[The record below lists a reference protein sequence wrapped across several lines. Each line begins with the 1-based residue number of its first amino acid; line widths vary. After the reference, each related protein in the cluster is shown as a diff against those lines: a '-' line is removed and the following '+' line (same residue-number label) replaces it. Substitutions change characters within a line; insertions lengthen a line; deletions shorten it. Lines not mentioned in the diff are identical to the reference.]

1 MRGDRSTDLRW
12 PLRAAAAIGAGS
24 AGVYGYG
31 LVKYRHTAARRFTMS
46 DPPHPGSREFSTLVE
61 LLTGG
66 PLRQGNRVEV
76 LRNGC
81 RTFPSMLTAIRSAT
95 RTIDFSSYI
104 YWPGEV
110 TSEFSEAFMERAAAG
125 VEVNMVLDAWGSAKL
140 GREHMDR
147 LRRAGV
153 NVCFFRP
160 PHWYTVHKLNNRM
173 HRRLLIVDGEVGFAG
188 GVGIADVWA
197 GDAQDPEHWRET
209 HVRLEGPAVLDILGG
224 FIDNWAEATGQLL
237 GSRHFPELRAFDDGV
252 AVQVTRSSP
261 VTGGTAAAQL
271 FYAAIAGA
279 RERLWL
285 TTAYFAASGAFLEAL
300 CDAARRGV
308 DVRLLTN
315 GSRIDKEIVRHTGR
329 RLYGPLL
336 EAGVRIFEYGQT
348 MLHAKVL
355 VVDGVWG
362 NVGSANYDHRS
373 LALDVE
379 LNVSVEDPGIC
390 AEFEKHFLDD
400 MELSKEIGLEQWNER
415 PVLERAVEYAG
426 ELARQSF

>member
-1 MRGDRSTDLRW
+1 MGDRAGHTRW
-12 PLRAAAAIGAGS
+12 LRAAGLGLGAGS
-24 AGVYGYG
+24 AALYGYG
-31 LVKYRHTAARRFTMS
+31 VVKYRHTAARRFTMS
-46 DPPHPGSREFSTLVE
+46 DPPSPGSREFSTLVE

-81 RTFPSMLTAIRSAT
+81 RTFPSMLAAIRSAT

-110 TSEFSEAFMERAAAG
+110 TDEFSEAFMERAAAG

-140 GREHMDR
+140 DSDHVER
-147 LRRAGV
+147 LRRSGV

-173 HRRLLIVDGEVGFAG
+173 HRRLLIVDGAVGFAG

-197 GDAQDPEHWRET
+197 GDAHDPDHWRET
-209 HVRLEGPAVLDILGG
+209 HVRLEGPAVHDILGG

-237 GSRHFPELRAFDDGV
+237 GSRHFPELQSFDDGV
-252 AVQVTRSSP
+252 PVQVTRSSP

-279 RERLWL
+279 KERLWL

-300 CDAARRGV
+300 CEAADRGI
-308 DVRLLTN
+308 DVRVLTN
-315 GSRIDKEIVRHTGR
+315 GSRIDKEIVRQTGR

-336 EAGVRIFEYGQT
+336 EAGVRIFEYEQT

-379 LNVSVEDPGIC
+379 LSVSFEDPGVC

-400 MELSKEIGLEQWNER
+400 ADVSHELSLEEWRER

>member
-1 MRGDRSTDLRW
+1 MGDTATSSRWLRT
-12 PLRAAAAIGAGS
+12 AAAGLGAGS
-24 AGVYGYG
+24 AAVYGYG
-31 LVKYRHTAARRFTMS
+31 MVKYRHTAARRFRTD
-46 DPPHPGSREFSTLVE
+46 DPPPPGSREFSTMVE

-66 PLRQGNRVEV
+66 ALREGNRVEV

-81 RTFPSMLTAIRSAT
+81 QTFPSMLAAIRSAT

-110 TSEFSEAFMERAAAG
+110 TEEFSDAFMERAAAG

-140 GREHMDR
+140 DRAHLER

-153 NVCFFRP
+153 NACFFRP
-160 PHWYTVHKLNNRM
+160 PHWYTIHKLNNRM

-188 GVGIADVWA
+188 GVGIADVWT
-197 GDAQDPEHWRET
+197 GDAQDPDHWRET
-209 HVRLEGPAVLDILGG
+209 HVRLEGPAVRDVLGG
-224 FIDNWAEATGQLL
+224 FIDNWAEATGELL
-237 GSRHFPELRAFDDGV
+237 SSRHFPEIRSFDDGV

-279 RERLWL
+279 RHRLWL
-285 TTAYFAASGAFLEAL
+285 TTAYFAASGAFVEGL
-300 CDAARRGV
+300 CEAARRGV

-315 GSRIDKEIVRHTGR
+315 GSRVDKQVVRQTGR

-336 EAGVRIFEYGQT
+336 EAGVRIFEYQQT
-348 MLHAKVL
+348 MLHAKVV

-379 LNVSVEDPGIC
+379 LNVSFEDAGVC

-400 MELSKEIGLEQWNER
+400 MEVSKEIRLEQWNGR
-415 PVLERAVEYAG
+415 PRREKAVEYAG
-426 ELARQSF
+426 ELVRQSF